1 MEYTYKKKIEMNIW
15 DLWPYSNE
23 CMHLKNFNYIYKC
36 IYHDLLAAL
45 DQLVQ
50 HLWLFFFIYN
60 CIFFFISKHPAPKS
74 LLSHVQMMFSFYR
87 ECRTFHFFTEGC
99 YGNWWILRDLF
110 LLSSEPASTLQLS
123 EWHKHAD
130 MCGSSLHFC

>member
-1 MEYTYKKKIEMNIW
+1 MNIW
-15 DLWPYSNE
+15 DLWPYSNV
-23 CMHLKNFNYIYKC
+23 CMHFSIFQFYIYKC
-36 IYHDLLAAL
+36 IYYVIGCIRPVGATFVTFFYHL
-45 DQLVQ
+45 QL
-50 HLWLFFFIYN
+50 H
-60 CIFFFISKHPAPKS
+60 FFFISKHPAPKL

-87 ECRTFHFFTEGC
+87 ECRTFHFSSEGC

-110 LLSSEPASTLQLS
+110 LLSSEPVSTLQLS

>member
-50 HLWLFFFIYN
+50 HL
-60 CIFFFISKHPAPKS
+60 
-74 LLSHVQMMFSFYR
+74 
-87 ECRTFHFFTEGC
+87 
-99 YGNWWILRDLF
+99 
-110 LLSSEPASTLQLS
+110 
-123 EWHKHAD
+123 
-130 MCGSSLHFC
+130 